1 MQKAYRVVFE
11 YYDENQPDTVL
22 SKQTVFEDIINKP
35 TNCLDFTIG
44 FNKQIELI
52 RSIQDCVLLEKTKL
66 LNKERKECPE
76 CHIKLTKFG
85 SHLVASL

>member
-44 FNKQIELI
+44 FNTA
-52 RSIQDCVLLEKTKL
+52 VPAHTLLVK
-66 LNKERKECPE
+66 
-76 CHIKLTKFG
+76 KFTD
-85 SHLVASL
+85 